1 MSGNSPLDTKIQ
13 NATHEMLQKI
23 LFQQDHAKVNCSL
36 KVNYADLIS
45 SVVPLVPPLNI
56 FSPAAAASVPN

>member
-45 SVVPLVPPLNI
+45 SVV
-56 FSPAAAASVPN
+56 